1 MSDQNQITHKVLLT
15 FSNLTNL
22 EWQFV
27 NIEAIKNGRKIG
39 SGGQSTQSLKLRDL
53 LTPKNFVRYD
63 EEIDDYTYP
72 YLKGKQGQNITL
84 TDKERKEGRKE
95 MAKYASVAMGYKEQE
110 AGFLGD
116 WEVVYAGDRYKVIR
130 DFYDGLLKAKYEEE
144 DSKDADNI
152 PEPGDE
158 EHPLPSRNYIE
169 SNQDKK
175 EKLKLYMNG
184 ISAAAQFVPL
194 AIELSCADEIFNL
207 RKVADGLEDSLK
219 SLDDLTDDTVDTFIS
234 KNLGAN
240 YKGLLEG
247 SVKSWSL
254 FSVTNSL
261 DIYQKGLKSEIKDI
275 EKNKKIEEM
284 TPTEKEI
291 IKDNREI
298 PKVGF
303 TKELNLSAGT
313 KEGDGFRVVVFKKD
327 DQIVISYRAE
337 EDSNGETLPPDRD
350 LLQLVYNRVY
360 FNNCEGKKEGHKPEI
375 RFVGLN
381 AGADLGAVSS
391 LLYEQPCSTFYTKNP
406 RIKGYIDFTPDDLNN
421 NYQTNTETEKEY
433 YSCAQNVM
441 NGSKNQREL
450 KYCSI

>member
-1 MSDQNQITHKVLLT
+1 MGNKNNDSRVSQKELLL

-27 NIEAIKNGRKIG
+27 NLDRDNEDEGKR
-39 SGGQSTQSLKLRDL
+39 STKLRDL

-110 AGFLGD
+110 AEFLGN

-130 DFYDGLLKAKYEEE
+130 DFFDGLLKAKYEEE

-158 EHPLPSRNYIE
+158 DHPLSSRE
-169 SNQDKK
+169 EVEENQNKK
-175 EKLKLYMNG
+175 TQLKLFVNG
-184 ISAAAQFVPL
+184 ISVAAKLAPL
-194 AIELSCADEIFNL
+194 AIQLSCADEVFNL
-207 RKVADGLEDSLK
+207 HKFADGIEDSL
-219 SLDDLTDDTVDTFIS
+219 SSVDELTDQVTKKFIN
-234 KNLGAN
+234 KQIGAG

-247 SVKSWSL
+247 SITSWSL
-254 FSVTNSL
+254 FAL
-261 DIYQKGLKSEIKDI
+261 KHGFDISQKSLKSDIKNINEEKQVEIDTDNMTEE
-275 EKNKKIEEM
+275 EKQKIKEKKSS
-284 TPTEKEI
+284 KL
-291 IKDNREI
+291 
-298 PKVGF
+298 GF
-303 TKELNLSAGT
+303 TKKLNLQAGT

-360 FNNCEGKKEGHKPEI
+360 FNNCEGKKEGQKPEI

-406 RIKGYIDFTPDDLNN
+406 RIKGYIDLTPDDLNS
-421 NYQTNTETEKEY
+421 NYQAHIE
-433 YSCAQNVM
+433 
-441 NGSKNQREL
+441 REEEDFPLYIQEGMTKDRNKRQL
-450 KYCSI
+450 KVCSI